1 MSLDASTSGLIGA
14 FIGGVIG
21 TAGTLITAW
30 TTARR
35 ERVAFDRSQAE
46 QHLNRVRD
54 VYDHALNILFNM
66 ERGGMP
72 DRASLGTA
80 FARVSLHGSPEVDRI
95 VQTYVDAPPQQRAL
109 DMNRLIAAMKAHVSD
124 LECRQYGA

>member
-1 MSLDASTSGLIGA
+1 MQLDASTSGLIGA
-14 FIGGVIG
+14 VIGGVIG

-35 ERVAFDRSQAE
+35 ERIAFDRSQAE
-46 QHLNRVRD
+46 QHLNRVRE

-80 FARVSLHGSPEVDRI
+80 FARVSLHGSAEVDRI
-95 VQTYVDAPPQQRAL
+95 VQTYVNAPAQQRAI
-109 DMNRLIAAMKAHVSD
+109 DMSRVIAAMKAHLSE
-124 LECRQYGA
+124 LESHLYGA